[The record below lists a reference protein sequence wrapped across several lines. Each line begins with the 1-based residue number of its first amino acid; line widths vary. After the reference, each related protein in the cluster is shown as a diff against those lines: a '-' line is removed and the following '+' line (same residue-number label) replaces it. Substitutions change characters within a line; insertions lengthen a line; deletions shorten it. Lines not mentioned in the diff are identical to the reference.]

1 MKGPALNLTYEIS
14 RHSTNQTYLYFLN
27 STRLQPVWDAENS
40 SYYRIGHTS
49 DVPYIFNEAIV
60 GGDNSNSAFEF
71 SAQVSSSFSKF
82 ATSGNPST
90 SAFQWPIAYGA
101 KGKGNPTIFV
111 IGGPYGSGP
120 VTLGPGQG
128 TDARS
133 MAVAQEKLLQ
143 RCAFIDSI
151 VD

>member
-49 DVPYIFNEAIV
+49 DVPYILNEAIV

-71 SAQVSSSFSKF
+71 SEQVSRSFSKY
-82 ATSGNPST
+82 AT
-90 SAFQWPIAYGA
+90 
-101 KGKGNPTIFV
+101 
-111 IGGPYGSGP
+111 
-120 VTLGPGQG
+120 
-128 TDARS
+128 
-133 MAVAQEKLLQ
+133 
-143 RCAFIDSI
+143 
-151 VD
+151 